1 LESYNGVLVIVS
13 HDRFFTDKVT
23 DHLFVFEGNGSVK
36 DFTGTLSDYAEVL
49 VEIEKSSGDDS
60 ESIGNG
66 VAKKSNYKEDKQART
81 KRANEL
87 KANKKEMKNLENKME
102 KLRVEVAAFEKKI
115 EESTDEGWTVL
126 ADLSDKL
133 NAIKDDIDEKEMRW
147 LELAEGIEEAETG

>member
-1 LESYNGVLVIVS
+1 MESYNGVLVIVS

-36 DFTGTLSDYAEVL
+36 DFAGTLSDYAEVL
-49 VEIEKSSGDDS
+49 VEIEKSSGDS

-102 KLRVEVAAFEKKI
+102 KLRVEVAAFEEKI

-126 ADLSDKL
+126 ADLSEKL

-147 LELAEGIEEAETG
+147 LELAEGIEETEAE